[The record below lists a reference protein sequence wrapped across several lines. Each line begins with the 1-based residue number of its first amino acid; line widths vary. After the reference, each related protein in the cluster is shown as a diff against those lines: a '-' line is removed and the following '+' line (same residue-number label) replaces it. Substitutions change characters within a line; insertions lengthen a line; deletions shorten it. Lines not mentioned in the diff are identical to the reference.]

1 MGKNIKL
8 IEIKKSLHKELKIYC
23 VINNVKMK
31 TFVNDAV
38 ENELK
43 ELKENVNKDWG
54 YYC

>member
-23 VINNVKMK
+23 VINNVKMR

-38 ENELK
+38 ENFLK
-43 ELKENVNKDWG
+43 ELKKNAKENE
-54 YYC
+54 